1 MLISLSRTTE
11 NNGAAASDASQSPD
25 KGKNKV
31 GKEDTSME
39 EEDDDSEEESE
50 EEEDDDDEDE
60 EEASHS
66 VASRFFFLANNASFR
81 PTTLKRKSTPLP
93 SEAGA
98 RVVSKS
104 TTPAPKHLPK
114 VCYVSLCLHCSH
126 AISAGLTAQDIAGD
140 DDDDEDV
147 AMKED

>member
-1 MLISLSRTTE
+1 MSTSATDPTTTE
-11 NNGAAASDASQSPD
+11 NNGVAASDASQSPD

-39 EEDDDSEEESE
+39 EEDDDSEEEESE

-60 EEASHS
+60 EEADDSKEKIDPS
-66 VASRFFFLANNASFR
+66 AIRSRRTRGVKVDYTSPEALA
-81 PTTLKRKSTPLP
+81 K
-93 SEAGA
+93 
-98 RVVSKS
+98 
-104 TTPAPKHLPK
+104 
-114 VCYVSLCLHCSH
+114 
-126 AISAGLTAQDIAGD
+126 AGLTAQDIAGD